1 MGILNRKK
9 PEYVK
14 DVKYIED
21 GMTFAIPGMGAF
33 VKIGEQAFKV
43 NFADKIDF
51 NLVQSED
58 IDFIFK
64 KDGTVLTKRDIEN
77 QLGGADE

>member
-14 DVKYIED
+14 DVKYIKD

-33 VKIGEQAFKV
+33 VKVGEAAFKV

-64 KDGTVLTKRDIEN
+64 RDGHVLTERDIETN
-77 QLGGADE
+77 LGGADE

>member
-14 DVKYIED
+14 DVKYIKD

-51 NLVQSED
+51 NLVQNED
-58 IDFIFK
+58 IDFIFQR
-64 KDGTVLTKRDIEN
+64 DGTVLTKHNIEL